1 MSSTHYTPAPLQF
14 DEDAPPRRPPSLA
27 PRVWAGALLL
37 VAALGL
43 ILMGGCF
50 LIGALVMV
58 DPAILNTSPGP
69 GPQPAPSWDPA
80 GVYLFTTL
88 NVLCGVCFVGA
99 AILFVVGLVGLC
111 RILFGAAKEAA

>member
-1 MSSTHYTPAPLQF
+1 MSSMHFSAAPTRF

-50 LIGALVMV
+50 LIGALLMV
-58 DPAILNTSPGP
+58 DPAILNTSP

-88 NVLCGVCFVGA
+88 NILCGVCFVGA
-99 AILFVVGLVGLC
+99 AILFVVGFLGLC
-111 RILFGAAKEAA
+111 RILFGATKEAA